1 MTLTKLKMHTMKKIT
16 CIAIA
21 LSIFAACSDQNQPDK
36 ENRVDTSKGNIQ
48 TPPSSTDTSANRGD
62 TSMYQ
67 RMPNKTSDSTPR

>member
-1 MTLTKLKMHTMKKIT
+1 MKQIL

-21 LSIFAACSDQNQPDK
+21 VLSFAACSDQNQPDK
-36 ENRVDTSKGNIQ
+36 ENRLDTSKGDIP

-67 RMPNKTSDSTPR
+67 RMPNKTSDSTPK